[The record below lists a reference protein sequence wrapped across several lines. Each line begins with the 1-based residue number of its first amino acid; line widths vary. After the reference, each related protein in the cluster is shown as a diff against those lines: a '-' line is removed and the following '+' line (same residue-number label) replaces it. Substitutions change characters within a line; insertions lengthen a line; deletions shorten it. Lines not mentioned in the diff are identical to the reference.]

1 MVQIKVTLHKER
13 KKELIDPLTYMKTF
27 FKEFQGYRA
36 YKKLPKSYKKVVFYS
51 ESFQDW
57 HHLKPLLNALLDDDI
72 AVTYVTSDDRDPGL
86 LKLSNKYRS
95 IYIGKGFFRILF
107 FQFLKAK
114 LLILTMMDLNN
125 FELKRSMHPV
135 HYVYIFHS
143 LTSTHMVDTEKSFD
157 HYDTIFCAGPHQ
169 KKEIELREKNKD
181 LKAKN
186 LIPYGYPRIE
196 KLIQLSSKPKNEK
209 KVILLAPTW
218 GEQSIIN
225 LMGIEICS
233 IILNQGYSLI
243 LRPHHETIKR
253 SPQLIDEIENKYSH
267 LQTFRVVRE
276 MGDSESL
283 LQSDLLICDWSG
295 TAIEYAFGLEKPVI
309 FIDIPPRVRN
319 PNWRE
324 IQSEPLEMSIRE
336 KVGRVICP
344 SKLDELPSSISQLLN
359 EDQVSSSL
367 IKSLREEFIYNLS
380 DSEIIGR
387 EEIKKLLKTLK
398 N

>member
-1 MVQIKVTLHKER
+1 
-13 KKELIDPLTYMKTF
+13 MKTF

-57 HHLKPLLNALLDDDI
+57 HHLKPLLNALLDEDI
-72 AVTYVTSDDRDPGL
+72 AVTYVTSDDKDPGL

-107 FQFLKAK
+107 FQFLRAK

-186 LIPYGYPRIE
+186 LVPYGYPRIE

-225 LMGIEICS
+225 LMGMEICS

-267 LQTFRVVRE
+267 LETFRLVRE

-295 TAIEYAFGLEKPVI
+295 TAIEYAFGLEKPII

-344 SKLDELPSSISQLLN
+344 SELDELPSSISQLLN
-359 EDQVSSSL
+359 EDQLSSSL

-380 DSEIIGR
+380 RSEIIGR
-387 EEIKKLLKTLK
+387 EEIKRLLKTLK

>member
-1 MVQIKVTLHKER
+1 
-13 KKELIDPLTYMKTF
+13 MKTF

-72 AVTYVTSDDRDPGL
+72 AVTYVTSDDKDPGL
-86 LKLSNKYRS
+86 LKLSKKYRS

-107 FQFLKAK
+107 FQFLRAK

-186 LIPYGYPRIE
+186 LVPYGYPRIE

-225 LMGIEICS
+225 LMGMEICS
-233 IILNQGYSLI
+233 IIINQGYSLI

-267 LQTFRVVRE
+267 LETFRLVRE

-295 TAIEYAFGLEKPVI
+295 TAIEYAFGLEKPII

>member
-1 MVQIKVTLHKER
+1 
-13 KKELIDPLTYMKTF
+13 MKTF

-225 LMGIEICS
+225 LMGMEICS
-233 IILNQGYSLI
+233 IIINQGYSLI

-267 LQTFRVVRE
+267 LETFRLVRE

-359 EDQVSSSL
+359 EDQISSSL

>member
-1 MVQIKVTLHKER
+1 
-13 KKELIDPLTYMKTF
+13 MKTF

-72 AVTYVTSDDRDPGL
+72 AVTYVTSDDKDPGL
-86 LKLSNKYRS
+86 LKLSKKYRS

-107 FQFLKAK
+107 FQFLRAK

-125 FELKRSMHPV
+125 FELKRSMHSV

-225 LMGIEICS
+225 LMGMEICS

-267 LQTFRVVRE
+267 LETFRLVRE

-295 TAIEYAFGLEKPVI
+295 TAIEYAFGLEKPII

>member
-1 MVQIKVTLHKER
+1 
-13 KKELIDPLTYMKTF
+13 MKTF

-57 HHLKPLLNALLDDDI
+57 HHLKPLLNVLLDDDI

-225 LMGIEICS
+225 LMGMEICS
-233 IILNQGYSLI
+233 IIINQGYSLI

-267 LQTFRVVRE
+267 LETFRLVRE
-276 MGDSESL
+276 MGDAESL

-295 TAIEYAFGLEKPVI
+295 TAIEYAFGLEKPII

>member
-1 MVQIKVTLHKER
+1 
-13 KKELIDPLTYMKTF
+13 MKTF

-186 LIPYGYPRIE
+186 LVPYGYPRIE

-225 LMGIEICS
+225 LMGMEICS
-233 IILNQGYSLI
+233 IIINQGYSLI

-267 LQTFRVVRE
+267 LETFRLVRE
-276 MGDSESL
+276 MGDAESL

-359 EDQVSSSL
+359 EHQISSSL

-380 DSEIIGR
+380 DSEITGR
-387 EEIKKLLKTLK
+387 EEIKRLLKTLK

>member
-1 MVQIKVTLHKER
+1 
-13 KKELIDPLTYMKTF
+13 MKTF

-72 AVTYVTSDDRDPGL
+72 AVTYVTSDDKDPGL
-86 LKLSNKYRS
+86 LKLSKKYRS

-107 FQFLKAK
+107 FQFLRAK

-225 LMGIEICS
+225 LMGMEICS

-267 LQTFRVVRE
+267 LETFRLVRE

-295 TAIEYAFGLEKPVI
+295 TAIEYAFGLEKPII

-336 KVGRVICP
+336 KVGRVVCP

-359 EDQVSSSL
+359 EDQLSSSP

-380 DSEIIGR
+380 RSEITGR
-387 EEIKKLLKTLK
+387 EEIKRLLKTLK

>member
-1 MVQIKVTLHKER
+1 
-13 KKELIDPLTYMKTF
+13 MKTF

-186 LIPYGYPRIE
+186 LVPYGYPRIE

-225 LMGIEICS
+225 LMGMEICS

-267 LQTFRVVRE
+267 LETFRLVRE

-295 TAIEYAFGLEKPVI
+295 TAIEYAFGLEKPII

-359 EDQVSSSL
+359 EDQLSSSL

>member
-1 MVQIKVTLHKER
+1 
-13 KKELIDPLTYMKTF
+13 MKTF

-72 AVTYVTSDDRDPGL
+72 AVTYVTSDDKDPGL
-86 LKLSNKYRS
+86 LKLSKKYRS

-107 FQFLKAK
+107 FQFLRAK

-125 FELKRSMHPV
+125 FELKRSIHPV

-186 LIPYGYPRIE
+186 LVPYGYPRIE

-225 LMGIEICS
+225 LMGMKICS

-267 LQTFRVVRE
+267 LETFRLVRE

-295 TAIEYAFGLEKPVI
+295 TAIEYAFGLEKPII

-336 KVGRVICP
+336 KVGQVVCP

-359 EDQVSSSL
+359 EDQLSSSP

-380 DSEIIGR
+380 RSEITGR
-387 EEIKKLLKTLK
+387 EEIKRLLKTLK

>member
-1 MVQIKVTLHKER
+1 
-13 KKELIDPLTYMKTF
+13 MKTF

-57 HHLKPLLNALLDDDI
+57 HHLKPLLNTLLDDDI
-72 AVTYVTSDDRDPGL
+72 AVTYVASDDKDPGL
-86 LKLSNKYRS
+86 LKLSKKYRS

-225 LMGIEICS
+225 LMGMEICS
-233 IILNQGYSLI
+233 IIINQGYSLI

-267 LQTFRVVRE
+267 LETFRLVRE
-276 MGDSESL
+276 MGDAESL

>member
-1 MVQIKVTLHKER
+1 
-13 KKELIDPLTYMKTF
+13 MKTF

-186 LIPYGYPRIE
+186 LVPYGYPRIE

-225 LMGIEICS
+225 LMGMEICS
-233 IILNQGYSLI
+233 IIINQGYSLI

-267 LQTFRVVRE
+267 LETFRLVRE

>member
-1 MVQIKVTLHKER
+1 
-13 KKELIDPLTYMKTF
+13 MKTF

-107 FQFLKAK
+107 FQFLRAK

-186 LIPYGYPRIE
+186 LVPYGYPRIE

-225 LMGIEICS
+225 LMGMEICS
-233 IILNQGYSLI
+233 IIINQGYSLI

-253 SPQLIDEIENKYSH
+253 SPQLINEIENKYSH
-267 LQTFRVVRE
+267 LKTFRLVRE

>member
-1 MVQIKVTLHKER
+1 
-13 KKELIDPLTYMKTF
+13 MKTF

-86 LKLSNKYRS
+86 LKLSKKYRS

-107 FQFLKAK
+107 FQFLRAK

-186 LIPYGYPRIE
+186 LVPYGYPRIE
-196 KLIQLSSKPKNEK
+196 ELIQLSSKPKNEK

-218 GEQSIIN
+218 GEQSIVN
-225 LMGIEICS
+225 LMGMEICS
-233 IILNQGYSLI
+233 IIINQGYSLI

-267 LQTFRVVRE
+267 LETFRLVRE
-276 MGDSESL
+276 MGDAESL

-336 KVGRVICP
+336 KVGRVIFP

-359 EDQVSSSL
+359 EDQISSSL

>member
-1 MVQIKVTLHKER
+1 
-13 KKELIDPLTYMKTF
+13 MKTF

-72 AVTYVTSDDRDPGL
+72 AVTYVTSDDKDPGL
-86 LKLSNKYRS
+86 LKLSKKYRS

-107 FQFLKAK
+107 FQFLRAK

-186 LIPYGYPRIE
+186 LVPYGYPRIE

-218 GEQSIIN
+218 GEQSIIY
-225 LMGIEICS
+225 LMGMEICS

-267 LQTFRVVRE
+267 LETFRLVRD
-276 MGDSESL
+276 MGASESL

-295 TAIEYAFGLEKPVI
+295 TAIEYAFGLEKPII

-380 DSEIIGR
+380 RSEITGR
-387 EEIKKLLKTLK
+387 EEIKRLLKTLK

>member
-1 MVQIKVTLHKER
+1 
-13 KKELIDPLTYMKTF
+13 MKTF

-57 HHLKPLLNALLDDDI
+57 HHLKPLLNALLDEDI

-86 LKLSNKYRS
+86 LKLSKKYRS

-186 LIPYGYPRIE
+186 LVPYGYPRIE

-225 LMGIEICS
+225 LMGMEICS
-233 IILNQGYSLI
+233 IIINQGYSLI

-267 LQTFRVVRE
+267 LETFRLVRE
-276 MGDSESL
+276 MGDAESL

-295 TAIEYAFGLEKPVI
+295 TAIEYAFGLEKPII

-359 EDQVSSSL
+359 EDQISSSL

-380 DSEIIGR
+380 RSEITGR
-387 EEIKKLLKTLK
+387 EEIKRLLKTLK

>member
-1 MVQIKVTLHKER
+1 
-13 KKELIDPLTYMKTF
+13 MKTF
-27 FKEFQGYRA
+27 FKEYQGYRA

-107 FQFLKAK
+107 FQFLRAK

-186 LIPYGYPRIE
+186 LVPYGYPRIE

-253 SPQLIDEIENKYSH
+253 SPKLIDEIENKYSH
-267 LQTFRVVRE
+267 LETFRLVRE

-380 DSEIIGR
+380 RSEITGP
-387 EEIKKLLKTLK
+387 EEIKRLLKTLK

>member
-1 MVQIKVTLHKER
+1 
-13 KKELIDPLTYMKTF
+13 MKTF

-107 FQFLKAK
+107 FQFLRAK

-209 KVILLAPTW
+209 KVIHLAPTW

-225 LMGIEICS
+225 LMGMEICS

-253 SPQLIDEIENKYSH
+253 SSQLIDEIENKYSH
-267 LQTFRVVRE
+267 LETFRLVRE

-295 TAIEYAFGLEKPVI
+295 TAIEYAFGLEKPII

-359 EDQVSSSL
+359 EDQLSSSL

-380 DSEIIGR
+380 RSEITGR
-387 EEIKKLLKTLK
+387 EEIKRLLKTLK

>member
-1 MVQIKVTLHKER
+1 
-13 KKELIDPLTYMKTF
+13 MKTF

-72 AVTYVTSDDRDPGL
+72 AVTYVTSDDKDPGL
-86 LKLSNKYRS
+86 LKLSKKYRS

-107 FQFLKAK
+107 FQFLRAK

-186 LIPYGYPRIE
+186 LVPYGYPRIE

-225 LMGIEICS
+225 LMGMEICS

-253 SPQLIDEIENKYSH
+253 SPQLINEIENKYSH
-267 LQTFRVVRE
+267 LETFRLVRE

-295 TAIEYAFGLEKPVI
+295 TAIEYAFGLEKPII

-359 EDQVSSSL
+359 EDQLSSSP

>member
-1 MVQIKVTLHKER
+1 
-13 KKELIDPLTYMKTF
+13 MKTF

-225 LMGIEICS
+225 LMGMEICS
-233 IILNQGYSLI
+233 IIINQGYSLI

-253 SPQLIDEIENKYSH
+253 SSQLINEIENKYSH
-267 LQTFRVVRE
+267 LETFRFVRE

-359 EDQVSSSL
+359 EDQISSSL

>member
-1 MVQIKVTLHKER
+1 
-13 KKELIDPLTYMKTF
+13 MKTF

-225 LMGIEICS
+225 LMGMEICS
-233 IILNQGYSLI
+233 IIINQGYSLI

-253 SPQLIDEIENKYSH
+253 SPQLINEIENKYSH
-267 LQTFRVVRE
+267 LETFRLVRE

>member
-1 MVQIKVTLHKER
+1 
-13 KKELIDPLTYMKTF
+13 MKTF

-72 AVTYVTSDDRDPGL
+72 AVTYVTSDDKDPGL
-86 LKLSNKYRS
+86 LKLSKKYRS

-107 FQFLKAK
+107 FQFLRAK

-169 KKEIELREKNKD
+169 KKEIELRERNKD

-186 LIPYGYPRIE
+186 LVPYGYPRIE

-225 LMGIEICS
+225 LMGMEICS

-267 LQTFRVVRE
+267 LETFRLVRE

-295 TAIEYAFGLEKPVI
+295 TAIEYAFGLEKPII

-336 KVGRVICP
+336 KVGQVVCP

-359 EDQVSSSL
+359 EDQLSSSL

-380 DSEIIGR
+380 RSEITGR
-387 EEIKKLLKTLK
+387 EEIKRLLKTLK

>member
-1 MVQIKVTLHKER
+1 
-13 KKELIDPLTYMKTF
+13 MKTF

-72 AVTYVTSDDRDPGL
+72 AVTYVTSDDKDPGL
-86 LKLSNKYRS
+86 LKLSKKYRS

-107 FQFLKAK
+107 FQFLRAK
-114 LLILTMMDLNN
+114 LLLLTMMDLNN

-169 KKEIELREKNKD
+169 KKEIEIREKNKD

-186 LIPYGYPRIE
+186 LVPYGYPRIE

-225 LMGIEICS
+225 LMGMEICS

-267 LQTFRVVRE
+267 LETFRLVRE

-295 TAIEYAFGLEKPVI
+295 TAIEYAFGLEKPII

-359 EDQVSSSL
+359 EDQLSSSP

-380 DSEIIGR
+380 RSEITGR
-387 EEIKKLLKTLK
+387 EEIKRLLKTLK

>member
-1 MVQIKVTLHKER
+1 
-13 KKELIDPLTYMKTF
+13 MKTF

-107 FQFLKAK
+107 FQFLRAK

-225 LMGIEICS
+225 LMGMEICS

-267 LQTFRVVRE
+267 LETFRLVRE

-359 EDQVSSSL
+359 EDQLSSSP

-380 DSEIIGR
+380 RSEITGR
-387 EEIKKLLKTLK
+387 EEIKRLLKTLK

>member
-1 MVQIKVTLHKER
+1 
-13 KKELIDPLTYMKTF
+13 MKTF

-72 AVTYVTSDDRDPGL
+72 AVTYVTSDDKDPGL
-86 LKLSNKYRS
+86 LKLSKKYRS

-107 FQFLKAK
+107 FQFLRAK

-169 KKEIELREKNKD
+169 KKEIEIREKNKD

-186 LIPYGYPRIE
+186 LVPYGYPRIE

-225 LMGIEICS
+225 LMGMEICS
-233 IILNQGYSLI
+233 IIINQGYSLI

-253 SPQLIDEIENKYSH
+253 SPQLINEIENKYSH
-267 LQTFRVVRE
+267 LETFRLVRE

-295 TAIEYAFGLEKPVI
+295 TAIEYAFGLEKPII

-336 KVGRVICP
+336 KVGRVVCP

-359 EDQVSSSL
+359 EDQLSSSP

-380 DSEIIGR
+380 RSEITGR
-387 EEIKKLLKTLK
+387 EEIKRLLKTLK

>member
-1 MVQIKVTLHKER
+1 
-13 KKELIDPLTYMKTF
+13 MKTF

-57 HHLKPLLNALLDDDI
+57 HHLKPLLNALLDEDI
-72 AVTYVTSDDRDPGL
+72 AVTYVTSDDKDPGL
-86 LKLSNKYRS
+86 LKLSKKYRS

-107 FQFLKAK
+107 FQFLRAK

-186 LIPYGYPRIE
+186 LVPYGYPRIE

-225 LMGIEICS
+225 LMGMEICS
-233 IILNQGYSLI
+233 IIINQGYSLI

-267 LQTFRVVRE
+267 LETFRLVRE
-276 MGDSESL
+276 MGDAESL

-295 TAIEYAFGLEKPVI
+295 TAIEYAFGLEKPII

-359 EDQVSSSL
+359 EDQISSSL

>member
-1 MVQIKVTLHKER
+1 
-13 KKELIDPLTYMKTF
+13 MKTF

-57 HHLKPLLNALLDDDI
+57 HHLKPLLNALLDEDI
-72 AVTYVTSDDRDPGL
+72 AVTYVTSDDKDPGL
-86 LKLSNKYRS
+86 LKLSKKYRS

-107 FQFLKAK
+107 FQFLRAK

-186 LIPYGYPRIE
+186 LVPYGYPRIE

-225 LMGIEICS
+225 LMGMEICS

-267 LQTFRVVRE
+267 LETFRLVRE

-295 TAIEYAFGLEKPVI
+295 TAIEYAFGLEKPII

-359 EDQVSSSL
+359 EDQLSSSP

-380 DSEIIGR
+380 RSEITGR
-387 EEIKKLLKTLK
+387 EEIKRLLKTLK

>member
-1 MVQIKVTLHKER
+1 
-13 KKELIDPLTYMKTF
+13 MKTF

-107 FQFLKAK
+107 FQFLRAK

-186 LIPYGYPRIE
+186 LVPYGYPRIE

-225 LMGIEICS
+225 LMGMEICS
-233 IILNQGYSLI
+233 IIINQGYSLI

-267 LQTFRVVRE
+267 LETFRLVRE

-295 TAIEYAFGLEKPVI
+295 TAIEYAFGLEKPII

-359 EDQVSSSL
+359 EDQISSSL

>member
-1 MVQIKVTLHKER
+1 
-13 KKELIDPLTYMKTF
+13 MKTF

-72 AVTYVTSDDRDPGL
+72 AVTYVTSDDKDPGL
-86 LKLSNKYRS
+86 LKLSKKYRS

-186 LIPYGYPRIE
+186 LVPYGYPRIE

-225 LMGIEICS
+225 LMGMEICS

-267 LQTFRVVRE
+267 LETFRLVRE

-295 TAIEYAFGLEKPVI
+295 TAIEYAFGLEKPII

-336 KVGRVICP
+336 KVGRVVCP

-359 EDQVSSSL
+359 EDQLSSSP

-380 DSEIIGR
+380 RSEITGR
-387 EEIKKLLKTLK
+387 EEIKRLLKTLK

>member
-1 MVQIKVTLHKER
+1 
-13 KKELIDPLTYMKTF
+13 MKTF

-72 AVTYVTSDDRDPGL
+72 AVTYVTSDDKDPGL
-86 LKLSNKYRS
+86 LKLSKKYRS

-186 LIPYGYPRIE
+186 LVPYGYPRIE

-225 LMGIEICS
+225 LMGMEICS
-233 IILNQGYSLI
+233 IIINQGYSLI

-267 LQTFRVVRE
+267 LETFRLVRE

-295 TAIEYAFGLEKPVI
+295 TAIEYAFGLEKPII

-359 EDQVSSSL
+359 EDQLSSSP

-380 DSEIIGR
+380 RSEITGR
-387 EEIKKLLKTLK
+387 EEIKRLLKTLK

>member
-1 MVQIKVTLHKER
+1 
-13 KKELIDPLTYMKTF
+13 MKTF

-51 ESFQDW
+51 ESFQAW

-72 AVTYVTSDDRDPGL
+72 AVTYVTSDDKDPGL
-86 LKLSNKYRS
+86 LKLSKKYRS

-225 LMGIEICS
+225 LMGMEICS
-233 IILNQGYSLI
+233 IIINQGYSLI

-253 SPQLIDEIENKYSH
+253 SPQLINEIENKYSH
-267 LQTFRVVRE
+267 LETFRLVRE

>member
-1 MVQIKVTLHKER
+1 
-13 KKELIDPLTYMKTF
+13 MKTF

-186 LIPYGYPRIE
+186 LVPYGYPRIE

-225 LMGIEICS
+225 LMGMEICS

-267 LQTFRVVRE
+267 LETFRLVRE

>member
-1 MVQIKVTLHKER
+1 
-13 KKELIDPLTYMKTF
+13 MKTF

-225 LMGIEICS
+225 LMGMEICS

-267 LQTFRVVRE
+267 LETFRLVRE

-295 TAIEYAFGLEKPVI
+295 TAIEYAFGLEKPII

-359 EDQVSSSL
+359 EDQLSSSP

-380 DSEIIGR
+380 RSEITGR
-387 EEIKKLLKTLK
+387 EEIKRLLKTLK

>member
-1 MVQIKVTLHKER
+1 
-13 KKELIDPLTYMKTF
+13 MKTF

-72 AVTYVTSDDRDPGL
+72 AVTYVTSDDKDPGL
-86 LKLSNKYRS
+86 LKLSKKYRS

-107 FQFLKAK
+107 FQFLRAK

-169 KKEIELREKNKD
+169 KKEIEIREKNKD

-186 LIPYGYPRIE
+186 LVPYGYPRIE

-225 LMGIEICS
+225 LMGMEICS

-267 LQTFRVVRE
+267 LETFRLVRE

-295 TAIEYAFGLEKPVI
+295 TAIEYAFGLEKPII

-359 EDQVSSSL
+359 EDQLSSSP

>member
-1 MVQIKVTLHKER
+1 
-13 KKELIDPLTYMKTF
+13 MKTF

-72 AVTYVTSDDRDPGL
+72 AVTYVTSDDKDPGL
-86 LKLSNKYRS
+86 LKLSKKYRS

-107 FQFLKAK
+107 FQFLRAK

-125 FELKRSMHPV
+125 FELKRSMHSV

-169 KKEIELREKNKD
+169 KKEIELREKDKD

-186 LIPYGYPRIE
+186 LVPYGYPRIE

-225 LMGIEICS
+225 LMGMEICS

-267 LQTFRVVRE
+267 LETFRLVRE

-295 TAIEYAFGLEKPVI
+295 TAIEYAFGLEKPII

-359 EDQVSSSL
+359 EDQLSSSP

-380 DSEIIGR
+380 RSEITGR
-387 EEIKKLLKTLK
+387 EEIKRLLKTLK

>member
-1 MVQIKVTLHKER
+1 
-13 KKELIDPLTYMKTF
+13 MKTF

-225 LMGIEICS
+225 LMGMEICS
-233 IILNQGYSLI
+233 IIINQGYSLI

-267 LQTFRVVRE
+267 LETFRLVRE

-295 TAIEYAFGLEKPVI
+295 TAIEYAFGLEKPII

-336 KVGRVICP
+336 KVGRVVCP

>member
-1 MVQIKVTLHKER
+1 
-13 KKELIDPLTYMKTF
+13 MKTF

-72 AVTYVTSDDRDPGL
+72 AVTYVTSDDKDPGL
-86 LKLSNKYRS
+86 LKLSKKYRS

-107 FQFLKAK
+107 FQFLRAK

-186 LIPYGYPRIE
+186 LIPFGYPRIE

-225 LMGIEICS
+225 LMGMEICS

-267 LQTFRVVRE
+267 LETFRLVRE

-295 TAIEYAFGLEKPVI
+295 TAIEYAFGLEKPII

-359 EDQVSSSL
+359 EDQLSSSP

-380 DSEIIGR
+380 RSEITGR
-387 EEIKKLLKTLK
+387 EEIKRLLKTLK

>member
-1 MVQIKVTLHKER
+1 
-13 KKELIDPLTYMKTF
+13 MKTF

-72 AVTYVTSDDRDPGL
+72 AVTYVTSDDKDPGL
-86 LKLSNKYRS
+86 LKLSKKYRS

-107 FQFLKAK
+107 FQFLRAK

-186 LIPYGYPRIE
+186 LVPYGYPRIE

-225 LMGIEICS
+225 LMGMEICS
-233 IILNQGYSLI
+233 IIINQGYSLI

-267 LQTFRVVRE
+267 LETFRLVRE

-295 TAIEYAFGLEKPVI
+295 TAIEYAFGLEKPII

-359 EDQVSSSL
+359 EDQLSSSP

-380 DSEIIGR
+380 RSEITGR
-387 EEIKKLLKTLK
+387 EEIKRLLKTLK

>member
-1 MVQIKVTLHKER
+1 
-13 KKELIDPLTYMKTF
+13 MKTF

-72 AVTYVTSDDRDPGL
+72 AVTYVTSDDKDPGL
-86 LKLSNKYRS
+86 LKLSKKYRS

-107 FQFLKAK
+107 FQFLRAK

-186 LIPYGYPRIE
+186 LVPYGYPRIE

-225 LMGIEICS
+225 LMGMEICS
-233 IILNQGYSLI
+233 IIINQGYSLI

-267 LQTFRVVRE
+267 LETFRLVRE

-295 TAIEYAFGLEKPVI
+295 TAIEYAFGLEKPII

-336 KVGRVICP
+336 KVGRVVCP

-359 EDQVSSSL
+359 EDQLSSSP
-367 IKSLREEFIYNLS
+367 IKSLREEFIYNLNR
-380 DSEIIGR
+380 SEITGR
-387 EEIKKLLKTLK
+387 EEIKRLLKTLK